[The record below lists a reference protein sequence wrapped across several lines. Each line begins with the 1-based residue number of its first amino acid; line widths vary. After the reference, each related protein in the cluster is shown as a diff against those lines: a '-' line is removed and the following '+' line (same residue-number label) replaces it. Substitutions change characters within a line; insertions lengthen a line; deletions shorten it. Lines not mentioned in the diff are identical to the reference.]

1 MDFIYTI
8 GAIARNIVEIIAT
21 VKPNITTSSVDVDLK
36 VLSKFS
42 LMDLATLIIV
52 VMVCI
57 SKFYIVIATRSHFLT
72 DNAHL
77 QKSSLTFWLAFTI
90 RSTSKANVVEE
101 TCWIFTGIYQKL

>member
-42 LMDLATLIIV
+42 LMDLATLIKV
-52 VMVCI
+52 VMVC
-57 SKFYIVIATRSHFLT
+57 SP
-72 DNAHL
+72 
-77 QKSSLTFWLAFTI
+77 SSILL
-90 RSTSKANVVEE
+90 
-101 TCWIFTGIYQKL
+101 